1 MSPTGVGD
9 MRGLWRYAEKMPPR
23 RRWQA
28 VIAPHYLRD
37 TPLIHSTL
45 YWVRQPRTPPGCDL
59 GDAHRRSPH
68 VATTPRGEIRGYA
81 RLPPPAGVAEMSA
94 FGHRLCRWRRGGLCA
109 APDHS
114 ATGVYLW
121 HTLYMYRVIPARLRK
136 CRAMGR
142 HAALLLSLW
151 RSDLA
156 VVRGSDQ
163 RG

>member
-1 MSPTGVGD
+1 MSRVSGGGAGRALCVEWCPSKRILPIGCYTTAD
-9 MRGLWRYAEKMPPR
+9 AT
-23 RRWQA
+23 
-28 VIAPHYLRD
+28 APHPSGVLF
-37 TPLIHSTL
+37 
-45 YWVRQPRTPPGCDL
+45 L
-59 GDAHRRSPH
+59 GDAHLWSPH

-121 HTLYMYRVIPARLRK
+121 HTLYMYRVIPAQLRK

-142 HAALLLSLW
+142 HATLLLSLW